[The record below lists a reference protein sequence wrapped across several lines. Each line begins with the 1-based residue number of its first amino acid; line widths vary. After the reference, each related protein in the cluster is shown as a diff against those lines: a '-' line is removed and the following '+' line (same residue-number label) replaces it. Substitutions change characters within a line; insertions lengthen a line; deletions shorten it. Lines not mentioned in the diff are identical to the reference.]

1 MLIAREHRLARVIV
15 AKPQSRQ
22 MFQMLVSK
30 LGGLLNRRI
39 YHMPFSRALTLSA
52 SQADIIG
59 DIYQEC
65 MTNRGIMLIQPE
77 HVLSFKL
84 MGIECLLSGKPDI
97 GRSLLRTQ
105 HFFDNKSRDIVD
117 ESDEIFSVKYELVYT
132 MGEYNGRLIPAP
144 LPAPAWKDSSGLACQ
159 DRLSGI
165 QHYKFYADPIFRYPE
180 TNRAQPR
187 KVDHN
192 PLRSGIGNSIRR

>member
-1 MLIAREHRLARVIV
+1 
-15 AKPQSRQ
+15 
-22 MFQMLVSK
+22 MLVSK

-59 DIYQEC
+59 EIYQEC
-65 MTNRGIMLIQPE
+65 MTNRGIMLVQPE
-77 HVLSFKL
+77 HILSFKL
-84 MGIECLLSGKPDI
+84 MGIECLLNGQPDV

-117 ESDEIFSVKYELVYT
+117 ESDENFSVKFELVYT

-144 LPAPAWKDSSGLACQ
+144 LAAPTWKDSSGLACQ
-159 DRLSGI
+159 DLVSRIYNTTS
-165 QHYKFYADPIFRYPE
+165 FYADPTFRYPE

-192 PLRSGIGNSIRR
+192 PLSSGIGNSIRR

>member
-1 MLIAREHRLARVIV
+1 
-15 AKPQSRQ
+15 

-52 SQADIIG
+52 SQANIIG
-59 DIYQEC
+59 EIYQEC
-65 MTNRGIMLIQPE
+65 MANRGIVLVQPE
-77 HVLSFKL
+77 HILSFKL
-84 MGIECLLSGKPDI
+84 MGIECLLNGQPDI

-117 ESDEIFSVKYELVYT
+117 ESDENFSVKFELVYT
-132 MGEYNGRLIPAP
+132 MGKYNGRPISELLAAP
-144 LPAPAWKDSSGLACQ
+144 TWKDSLGLACQ
-159 DRLSGI
+159 DLVSRIYNTMS
-165 QHYKFYADPIFRYPE
+165 FYADPIFRYPE

-192 PLRSGIGNSIRR
+192 PLSSGIGSSIRHRRQENVSLFDRVR